1 MENEPMSSPAAGP
14 SWKGAFEDALA
25 LFGHRNWIVV
35 ADSAYP
41 AQSRAGIT
49 TILAGASLLDVLEPV
64 LAAIQAADHVKARI
78 YIDRELDF
86 VTEGDAPGVSA
97 FRAQL
102 ATLPHFEEIC
112 ALPHEEIIARLDS
125 VAQTFSVLILKSS
138 LAIPYT
144 SVFLELDCA
153 YWSTEAESRLRAAMR
168 NESPAEPAAKAES
181 A

>member
-1 MENEPMSSPAAGP
+1 MSSPAAGP
-14 SWKGAFEDALA
+14 PWKAAFKDALA

-35 ADSAYP
+35 ADAAYP

-49 TILAGASLLDVLEPV
+49 TIVADASLLDVLEPV
-64 LAAIQAADHVKARI
+64 LNSIRAAGHVKAKV

-86 VTEGDAPGVSA
+86 VAELDAPGVSA
-97 FRAQL
+97 FRAHL
-102 ATLPHFEEIC
+102 GRLLPAEEMR

-125 VAQTFSVLILKSS
+125 VAQTFSVLILKTS

-153 YWSTEAESRLRAAMR
+153 YWNAEAEARIRTAIR
-168 NESPAEPAAKAES
+168 DESLAEPAWKPES
-181 A
+181 P